1 MPLIRL
7 EEYNNKRNMIAHALG
22 TNPKLTS
29 AELAK
34 KFGIS
39 TSFISTL
46 KSDSDFWDIVEKE
59 FKNHI
64 AKDFLV
70 MDEAMIREAKEG
82 NVQAYRAINEK
93 YGKFVK
99 KFQLEVK
106 SPYELFTNSQKDAE
120 LTEYEEVG
128 ENKIPERNPINDDPK
143 KRDKQENIK
152 LQKEIKHNRLKI
164 KRREQASVRRRARAV
179 GLELLPKGNTTTSR
193 RITWLKELERLETIE
208 NQKQV
213 ETFELKDITQ
223 PLT

>member
-22 TNPKLTS
+22 TNPSLKN
-29 AELAK
+29 AELAE
-34 KFGIS
+34 KFGMS
-39 TSFISTL
+39 VSFIDTI
-46 KSDSDFWDIVEKE
+46 KSDPDFWDLVEKE
-59 FKNHI
+59 FKTHI

-106 SPYELFTNSQKDAE
+106 SPYELFTNSQKTE
-120 LTEYEEVG
+120 LTEYEEVN

-164 KRREQASVRRRARAV
+164 KRREQASVRRRAKAV
-179 GLELLPKGNTTTSR
+179 GLKLLPKGNSTTSR
-193 RITWLKELERLETIE
+193 RIAWLKELERLETIE

-223 PLT
+223 PQE